1 MTTGSSSQGDSAGRH
16 QDQAFGLL
24 TERIAGQ
31 AVIEKLLTD
40 RQAAPP
46 RSFLARVFGSDPLTP
61 ENYPWYKGALGEE
74 RVGQV
79 LSSLGHEWRVL
90 HAVPV
95 GTGTS
100 DIDHV
105 LIGPPGVFTI
115 NTKNHAGQAIWV
127 AGRTFMVAGKRQR
140 HLYNAAHEAE
150 RAAKLLSRTTGKTLR
165 VNAVIVVISPKSMKV
180 REKPAD
186 VAVLMDR
193 ELLKW
198 LTSRPAVLT
207 PWEISEL
214 AAAANQPRTW
224 HRDPPGVVDAAALWR
239 EFVALQSL
247 IRTARRRRAG
257 WALSLLLGT
266 PVLLL
271 VLSALFQAAA

>member
-1 MTTGSSSQGDSAGRH
+1 MTTGSSSQGDSAG
-16 QDQAFGLL
+16 QYQNQGFGLL
-24 TERIAGQ
+24 TDRIAGQ

-46 RSFLARVFGSDPLTP
+46 RSFWARVFGSDPLTP
-61 ENYPWYKGALGEE
+61 ENYPWYKGALGEI

-140 HLYNAAHEAE
+140 HLYSAVHEAE
-150 RAAKLLSRTTGKTLR
+150 RAAKLLSHKTGKTHH
-165 VNAVIVVISPKSMKV
+165 VNAVIVVISPKSIKV
-180 REKPAD
+180 RQKPTD
-186 VAVLMDR
+186 VAVLTDR

-198 LTSRPAVLT
+198 LISRPAILT
-207 PWEISEL
+207 PWEVSQL
-214 AAAANQPRTW
+214 AAAAIQPTTW
-224 HRDPPGVVDAAALWR
+224 HRNPPRVVDTAAIWH

-247 IRTARRRRAG
+247 MRTARRRRAG
-257 WALSLLLGT
+257 WALSFLIGT
-266 PVLLL
+266 PLLLL
-271 VLSALFQAAA
+271 VLSALFQAVG